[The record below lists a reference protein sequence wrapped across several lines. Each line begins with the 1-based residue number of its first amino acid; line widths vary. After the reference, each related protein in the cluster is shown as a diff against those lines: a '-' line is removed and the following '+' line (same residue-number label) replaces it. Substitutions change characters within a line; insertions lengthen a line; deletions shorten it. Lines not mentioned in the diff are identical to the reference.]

1 MKNYKSGEL
10 GRTGPIATSHIDDS
24 ILIVD
29 DDVSA
34 IQLMS
39 QILLDVGNLR
49 FATNGEDAL
58 RLARESPPDL
68 VLLDAEMPGM
78 SGFKLFEALKIES
91 ALTDVPVIF
100 VTSHSEACFEV
111 SAFEMGAADFIAKPF
126 RASLV
131 KARVKTHLRLKH
143 MADEL
148 RRIATTD
155 SLTGVANRRQFDES
169 LEREWRS
176 TLRAGDAI
184 SLLMVDV
191 DHFKLYNDR
200 YGHPKG
206 DSCLQRLAQALTGA
220 CLRPSDLLARC
231 GGEEFMALLP
241 QTAQAGAEH
250 VARRMLEAVGALRM
264 PHHDSPTNPDV
275 TVSVGIACYDKSS
288 ACWVPAGANNRLRE
302 DLCMRSSANELV
314 RAADKALYSAKRAGR
329 AQAKLRNIADVDAV
343 ESTPL

>member
-126 RASLV
+126 RASVV

-155 SLTGVANRRQFDES
+155 SLTGVANRRKFDES
-169 LEREWRS
+169 LEREWRN

-184 SLLMVDV
+184 SLLLIDV

-200 YGHPKG
+200 YGHPKA
-206 DSCLQRLAQALTGA
+206 DSCLRRLAQVLAGA

-302 DLCMRSSANELV
+302 DLCMRSSANE
-314 RAADKALYSAKRAGR
+314 
-329 AQAKLRNIADVDAV
+329 
-343 ESTPL
+343 